1 MKRVAVIGSGYIG
14 PTHAVAIKKS
24 KDLEL
29 AAFVSRRI
37 QRGKTVAKEFG
48 VPFYT
53 DTEEMIEKENPD
65 ILDICLPTFFHEQ
78 FTLLGAAY
86 KKHVICEKPLA
97 LSSSSCRKMSKACA
111 AAGVKL
117 MAAQVLRWFPEYQKI
132 RELLPRLGDLH
143 GVYCNRLSRHP
154 NWATW
159 HRDPSISGGGLFDLH
174 LHEIDFLYSVFG
186 EVDHV
191 YAVGWKSSTGCWN
204 QVMSTLV
211 FKNGVK
217 AVSEGCLEMVGN
229 YPFSTAFRAV
239 GDNGTLDYRYRL
251 SAGFNI
257 ENSGAMSNTLTYFEK
272 GKRPRAVNWKARNNF
287 QAEIEAFAKA
297 VEENKDVPISPEES
311 IYCIQIIEALQR
323 SLESGKVEK
332 IK

>member
-1 MKRVAVIGSGYIG
+1 VKKVAIIGSGYIG
-14 PTHAVAIKKS
+14 SIHAQALKKS
-24 KDLEL
+24 KNLEL
-29 AAFVSRRI
+29 AAFVNRGI
-37 QRGKTVAKEFG
+37 QKGEKAAKEFG

-53 DTEEMIEKENPD
+53 DAEEMIKKENPD
-65 ILDICLPTFFHEQ
+65 ILDICLPTSLHER

-97 LSSSSCRKMSKACA
+97 LSSSSCRKISKACA

-117 MAAQVLRWFPEYQKI
+117 MTAQVLRWFPEYRKI
-132 RELLPRLGDLH
+132 KELLPKLGDLH
-143 GVYCNRLSRHP
+143 GVYCNRLAQHP
-154 NWATW
+154 NWTTW
-159 HRDPSISGGGLFDLH
+159 HRDPAISGGGLFDLH
-174 LHEIDFLYSVFG
+174 LHDIDFLYSVFG

-191 YAVGWKSSTGCWN
+191 YAVGWKSPTGCWN

-217 AVSEGCLEMVGN
+217 AVSEGCCEMIGD
-229 YPFSTAFRAV
+229 YPFSAAFRAV
-239 GDNGTLDYRYRL
+239 GDNGTLDYKL

-257 ENSGAMSNTLTYFEK
+257 ENLGAAANTLTYFEK
-272 GKRPRAVNWKARNNF
+272 NKKPKVVNRKTQDCF
-287 QAEIEAFAKA
+287 QAELEAFAKA
-297 VEENKDVPISPEES
+297 VEKNENVPISPEES